1 MPVTARVLLVSLLCA
16 ATPLALAQI
25 YKSVDK
31 DGKTVFSDT
40 PSGNAE
46 AVELGPVNS
55 MQPPE
60 GVPREA
66 DPQPAEPAQAYYQ
79 SLAIT
84 APEDGGSVNNPG
96 GNVLV
101 LFTLDP
107 PLRDGD
113 TARLLVDGMP
123 GGIPAEAG
131 LLAPGN
137 DRGDHVFEVQIL
149 DPSGAVLR
157 SSAPVHVTVF
167 RSPVRDKPG
176 RPPRSN

>member
-1 MPVTARVLLVSLLCA
+1 MPVTSRVLLALLLCA

-46 AVELGPVNS
+46 AVKLGPVNS

-60 GVPREA
+60 GVSRDA

-79 SLAIT
+79 SLSIT
-84 APEDGGSVNNPG
+84 SPEDGGSVNNPG

-101 LFTLDP
+101 LFSIDP

-113 TARLLVDGMP
+113 TTRLVVDGIP
-123 GGIPAEAG
+123 GGIPAEGG
-131 LLAPGN
+131 LLAAGN
-137 DRGDHVFEVQIL
+137 ALGDHMFEVQIL
-149 DPSGAVLR
+149 DPSGTVLR
-157 SSAPVHVTVF
+157 SSAPVRVTVF

>member
-1 MPVTARVLLVSLLCA
+1 MPVTARVLLALLLCA
-16 ATPLALAQI
+16 TTPPALTQI
-25 YKSVDK
+25 YKSVDE

-46 AVELGPVNS
+46 AIELGPVNS

-60 GVPREA
+60 GAPRDT
-66 DPQPAEPAQAYYQ
+66 DPQPAEPAQPYYH
-79 SLAIT
+79 SLTIT
-84 APEDGGSVNNPG
+84 SPQDGGSVNNPG
-96 GNVLV
+96 GNVVV

-113 TARLLVDGMP
+113 TARLLVDGTP
-123 GGIPAEAG
+123 GGVPAEGG

-137 DRGDHVFEVQIL
+137 ARGDHVVEVQVL
-149 DPSGAVLR
+149 DPSGTVLR